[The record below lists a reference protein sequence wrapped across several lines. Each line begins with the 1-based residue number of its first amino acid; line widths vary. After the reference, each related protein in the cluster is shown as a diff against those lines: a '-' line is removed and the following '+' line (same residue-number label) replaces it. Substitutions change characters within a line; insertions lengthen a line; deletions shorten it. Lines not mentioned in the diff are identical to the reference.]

1 MTLETLSLIE
11 EMKNNIENV
20 IKDSKKFRQMKLDL
34 GGHGIT
40 AGRVEQVLSNVHLL
54 EDSKTDVRELIL
66 FAQEF
71 YFITLDEKLNP
82 RNYWT
87 EYEIKEAKQYYP
99 LRTEKEYDLPYVLEN
114 VSKVG
119 HNVWSTV
126 IDVKTIAKWMNSMV
140 LAYNFDIQRESKISV
155 RKGIVIER
163 PTVYQKNVDEI
174 HDLMNKGELV
184 VTTIALN
191 AAVGT
196 SDEGD
201 ELIYDSKK
209 NTLTINT
216 GTRLDILDGFHRCLA
231 SLKTYTKNKD
241 IDFKFNL
248 LISNYTTP
256 EARQYQAQ
264 LAKATPIP
272 QSRADE
278 LGSNSMANTV
288 IQQLRTNSEL
298 RGRVS
303 SSESPVREAGE
314 VTSHK
319 ILLSAIDKEFKMET
333 RADAYEVSES
343 LGIFFDMLIGKNK
356 EEFLNKSRKTLMG
369 EPEMFVG
376 YISLAAKMIEKG
388 ISPTKVNDVIK
399 DVDFLKENGLWRE
412 LDFLT
417 KGLKVS
423 VNFNEEKLSE
433 YFRGLVQ

>member
-1 MTLETLSLIE
+1 MAVETVNLIE
-11 EMKNNIENV
+11 NMKENIQNV
-20 IKDSKKFRQMKLDL
+20 IRDSDKLRQMKLNL
-34 GGHGIT
+34 GKHGIT
-40 AGRVEQVLSNVHLL
+40 AGKVEQVLSNVNVL
-54 EDSKTDVRELIL
+54 EDAKTDIRELIL

-71 YFITLDEKLNP
+71 YFITLNEDLNP
-82 RNYWT
+82 ENYWT
-87 EYEIKEAKQYYP
+87 EFEIKEAKQYYP

-114 VSKVG
+114 VSRLS
-119 HNVWSTV
+119 HNVWSTT
-126 IDVKTIAKWMNSMV
+126 IDVKTIAKWMESMI
-140 LAYNFDIQRESKISV
+140 LAYNFDIQRESKLSV
-155 RKGIVIER
+155 RRGVVIER
-163 PTVYQKNVDEI
+163 PTVFQKNVDEI
-174 HDLMNKGELV
+174 HELMSKGELV
-184 VTTIALN
+184 VTTLAFN

-209 NTLTINT
+209 NTLTIST
-216 GTRLDILDGFHRCLA
+216 GARLDILDGFHRCLA
-231 SLKTYTKNKD
+231 SLATYTKNKD

-272 QSRADE
+272 KSRADE

-288 IQQLRTNSEL
+288 IQQLRASSEL

-319 ILLSAIDKEFKMET
+319 VLLSAIDKEFKMTT
-333 RADAYEVSES
+333 RADAYEVSEW
-343 LGIFFDMLIGKNK
+343 LGIYFDMLIGKNK
-356 EEFLNKSRKTLMG
+356 EEFLNKNRKTLMG
-369 EPEMFVG
+369 ESEMFTG
-376 YISLAAKMIEKG
+376 YISLAAKMKESG
-388 ISPTKVNDVIK
+388 ISPMKVNKIIES
-399 DVDFLKENGLWRE
+399 VDFTKENSLWQE

-423 VNFNEEKLSE
+423 ANFNEEKLSE